1 MVNKSIK
8 TVSFIRLTSTI
19 ILFLVGFLFADLQA
33 QSKYVMRARE
43 AYQAKKWSAAQKI
56 AAKGLEKQRDDY
68 ELYYIKAIAEFQMS
82 EMSKYSKG
90 DVNYAKD
97 AVKSAVKARKYDD
110 KNIFYATYVEAMKPI
125 VLYNNQQALAN
136 YAQKKYSQ
144 AVQMY
149 RNSYDLTGDTVAFGM
164 MGYSQYLKGDEADA
178 VRTMRTVAQW
188 NFGANSKGLHPQ
200 SYVRESFE
208 VLTDYYLKKQQ
219 GDSAIYYCEM
229 GLEVFSKNIK
239 LLAWEKQM
247 ISTALSKTKE
257 KTGLSSIYNNL
268 LEKGLYY
275 FPSDSF
281 FLHQQ
286 NAYFLNRIGRACY
299 EKNFADA
306 EIFHLDFYSR
316 KQDLISRKSVN
327 KSDPFLLVDS
337 IGFAA
342 RGLEYFLGK
351 NDPTATL
358 FYFKKWYCQYYKIP
372 VFGEKQLESI
382 LSTPPQQ
389 LSRRL
394 VGMLMDEAISKYPKN
409 KLFRQHRLNIYNDW
423 TKKPIPYYEWE
434 RILRFSDSVIKDF
447 PKNALL
453 KQDRTKLYGRAVDSC
468 VKSGKMELAWK
479 IYYQWQDKGIS
490 LPKDLVSYQEK
501 IAMADFELRFKG
513 SKISAIPVK
522 GSKTKKIVATGWT
535 GNVKDCEAG
544 TLPDSTLIKV
554 ANRLNYFRQNSGALL
569 ALSVDPFK
577 VKGCLE
583 ASLVYSNKGVFTQT
597 LKPETH
603 ACYTDLAAMT
613 AELGMAVMEPNPAQ
627 SATALMAD
635 KGSTGMLTRR
645 MIIHP
650 AFNDFGVGCTENN
663 SVFWIADNEKPVIDS
678 GYWKTHSLSWP
689 AAGASPAMLVFDVW
703 SYSSLQDFSGATV
716 TLKSEKLGVLPV
728 EVNPITGSDI
738 GLPMLTWKLIESPEI
753 AQKMSKDKNG
763 RDVLFTPGDKITVSI
778 VLKSKKAI
786 SYTVKTF

>member
-1 MVNKSIK
+1 MVHITIKKKRSTYIIQTLSLFVLSIF
-8 TVSFIRLTSTI
+8 SIELM
-19 ILFLVGFLFADLQA
+19 A
-33 QSKYVMRARE
+33 QSKYVLRARE
-43 AYQAKKWSAAQKI
+43 AYQANKWASAQKI
-56 AAKGLEKQRDDY
+56 ATAGLEKQRDDY
-68 ELYYIKAIAEFQMS
+68 ELYYIKAVAEFQMS

-110 KNIFYATYVEAMKPI
+110 KNIYYATYVEAMKPI

-136 YAQKKYSQ
+136 YAQRKYAQ

-149 RNSYDLTGDTVAFGM
+149 RNSYDLTGDTVAYGM
-164 MGYSQYLKGDEADA
+164 MGHSQYLKGDEADA

-188 NFGANSKGLHPQ
+188 NYGANSQGLYTK
-200 SYVRESFE
+200 SYVREAFE
-208 VLTDYYLKKQQ
+208 VLTEYYLKKQQ

-247 ISTALSKTKE
+247 IATALSKTKE

-275 FPSDSF
+275 FPSDTF

-316 KQDLISRKSVN
+316 KQELIIRKAIN

-337 IGFAA
+337 IGFMA
-342 RGLEYFLGK
+342 RGLEYFLSK

-358 FYFKKWYCQYYKIP
+358 FYFEKWYCRYYQIP

-394 VGMLMDEAISKYPKN
+394 IGMLMDEAIDKYPKN

-423 TKKPIPYYEWE
+423 VKKPVPYYEWE

-447 PKNALL
+447 PKNTLL
-453 KQDRTKLYGRAVDSC
+453 KQDRIKLYGRAVDSC
-468 VKSGKMELAWK
+468 VKSGKMEMAWK
-479 IYYQWQDKGIS
+479 LFYQWQDKGIS
-490 LPKDLVSYQEK
+490 LPKDLVNYQEK
-501 IAMADFELRFKG
+501 IAIADFEWRFKG
-513 SKISAIPVK
+513 SKISSIPVK
-522 GSKTKKIVATGWT
+522 GSKTKKIVTTGWT
-535 GNVKDCEAG
+535 GNTKDCDAG

-554 ANRLNYFRQNSGALL
+554 ANRLNYFRQNSGSLS

-597 LKPETH
+597 PKPETH
-603 ACYTDLAAMT
+603 ACYSDLAAMT

-650 AFNDFGVGCTENN
+650 GFHDFGVGCTDNN

-678 GYWKTHSLSWP
+678 SYWKNQSLAWP
-689 AAGASPAMLVFDVW
+689 AAGAAPAMLIFDVW

-716 TLKSEKLGVLPV
+716 SLKSEKLGVLPV
-728 EVNPITGSDI
+728 EITPITGSEI
-738 GLPMLTWKLIESPEI
+738 GLPMLTWKLVESPELT
-753 AQKMSKDKNG
+753 QKMSKDKNG
-763 RDVLFTPGDKITVSI
+763 REVLFSPGDKITVNI
-778 VLKSKKAI
+778 VLKSKRVI
-786 SYTVKTF
+786 TYTVKTF